1 MIRRRAREIIE
12 LDVLPFGDVRSPADD
27 ACRRHV
33 PAWRGGRD
41 AVGAGDPRS
50 QCSPIGGGEARYAR
64 AVRRWSSGVGASQ
77 CPVLGAL
84 HGRCRSRGG
93 EDVIHDAA
101 DDGAVERAPFVRA
114 LFAGRRAERGRS
126 SAVFADGGTR
136 RCAAQAKAHAVGVC
150 DETR

>member
-114 LFAGRRAERGRS
+114 LFCRSPSRTWPVVRRICGWRHTALRSAGKGSCGGRL
-126 SAVFADGGTR
+126 
-136 RCAAQAKAHAVGVC
+136 
-150 DETR
+150 